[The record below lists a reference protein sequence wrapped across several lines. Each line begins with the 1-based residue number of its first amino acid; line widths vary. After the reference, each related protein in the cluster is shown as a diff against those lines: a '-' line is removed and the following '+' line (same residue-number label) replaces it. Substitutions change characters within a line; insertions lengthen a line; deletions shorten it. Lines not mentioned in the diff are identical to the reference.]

1 MSRTAP
7 RILIHNSETDI
18 LCALL
23 ARVVPDA
30 KIATCESYEGL
41 SDVIAAFRPDIAY
54 SVAFK
59 GRQGFP
65 REALLGADGPDW
77 ITVGG
82 AGVDHLVPWDT
93 GAVTVC
99 NSAGVAAGMMAD
111 YTMGMIL
118 HVTLDVPGLQ
128 ADQGKR
134 HWDPRRKMVPMQ
146 GKTMLIVGLG
156 QNGHAVAQ
164 RANAFGCTVIGTRA
178 RPCRMDHVDEVHAP
192 DALPTLWGRADFV
205 VIATPLVPSTRGM
218 LDAAAFAAMKPSAI
232 LVDISRGGVVDG
244 PACAAAMEAGEI
256 AGAALD
262 VFEVE
267 PLLQDSPMWTLPNVI
282 ISPHCSAVY
291 TEWAMQSFD
300 LFIANLARWQA
311 GQALNNIVNPKRGY

>member
-7 RILIHNSETDI
+7 RILIHNSETDT
-18 LCALL
+18 L
-23 ARVVPDA
+23 ATRLAASVPEAD
-30 KIATCESYEGL
+30 IATHESYEGL
-41 SDVIAAFRPDIAY
+41 SDVMAKFRPDVAY

-65 REALLGADGPDW
+65 RDAFLGADGPEW

-99 NSAGVAAGMMAD
+99 NSAGVAAGMMAE

-118 HVTLDVPGLQ
+118 HFTLDVPGLQ
-128 ADQGKR
+128 ADQGAR
-134 HWDPRRKMVPMQ
+134 HWEPQRRMVPMQ

-164 RANAFGCTVIGTRA
+164 RAKAFGCTVIGTRA
-178 RPCRMDHVDEVHAP
+178 RPCQMDHVDEVHAP
-192 DALPTLWGRADFV
+192 DALPALWGRADFV

-218 LDAAAFAAMKPSAI
+218 VDAAAFTAMKPSAI

-244 PACAAAMEAGEI
+244 PACAAAMVAGQI

-267 PLLQDSPMWTLPNVI
+267 PLPHDSPMWTLSNVI
-282 ISPHCSAVY
+282 VSPHCSAVY
-291 TEWAMQSFD
+291 TEWAMQSFE

-311 GQALNNIVNPKRGY
+311 GETLNNIVSPDRGY